1 MKKTGTIHLLIPD
14 RKIRWILAFSL
25 VAFSL
30 FLFVMI
36 VQKKKQE
43 ATRLLVERTNVLIK
57 EIDTIGLVFAE
68 AEVSTRSYLVG
79 REKQWED
86 QTYHLHALI
95 NSSVLALKKLTSEEP
110 DQLAYMNQLA
120 GLCLQKEAFQVRLM
134 KSPVTGDP
142 IKQMIRPDGEGPRIS
157 HSVKTLLQ
165 KIRDIEVKSLSDR
178 MASNQSNDKKIGYIA
193 FAGGVFSFL
202 LVLAILLRLNLDMRL
217 RKKAEDELVAS
228 EEQYKKLIENAG
240 AVMYTTDKF
249 GIVTFVNNKVL
260 ALTGY
265 QPEEIIGK
273 PYHSLIDVSCAE
285 EVKNFYT
292 DQLVQQIPA
301 TYLEF
306 RILTRTGEVK
316 WVEQSAQLLMDD
328 GEIEGLQCMAKD
340 ITEKKLVAQEL
351 DLSEAKRKENEYR
364 LNAILDNA
372 NAIIFIKDLEGKYLM
387 VNNRFK
393 EVFEVTDE
401 MVINRDDYDFN
412 VKALA
417 DHYKKGDDEVIAS
430 KRSIQLEEV
439 LDTPEGKRNFLL
451 IKFPLFNDRNE
462 MFGISGI
469 ATDITDTVESR
480 QKLLQA
486 LEKAE
491 TAQQIQEQFLANM
504 SHEIRTPMN
513 GIQGMTR
520 LLLET
525 SLTEEQE
532 RFTNIISR
540 SVNNLVVIVNNVLDY
555 SNLSTGKLTLDS
567 FAFDLPKTLE
577 ELTKHFEHAIKNK
590 RLQFNMNIQEGVP
603 SFVKGDAFRLKQI
616 LTNLIDNAI
625 KFTTEGSITLT
636 VSLKEQTDKR
646 STLSFALRDTG
657 IGIEKNKL
665 DTIFKSF
672 AQAGKKIAS
681 GYGGAGL
688 GLTISKG
695 LIELQGGTITVNS
708 EPGNGSEF
716 VFVIPFGRT
725 DSNDVVTGQTDFAA
739 RLAGKRI
746 LVVEDNIINQKLI
759 DFVLRKMQIK
769 ADIAN
774 NGKEAIERCEK
785 NPGYDLIIM
794 DLQMPIMDGYET
806 TVYLREKMHLQTPI
820 IAMTAT
826 ALKEDQ
832 EKSAEVGMNDF
843 MVKPF
848 DFNDLYARMI
858 RLLFHV
864 SVQPELVS
872 KEPEKPEKMY
882 DLALLEELE
891 DPNYVLEVLT
901 YFLQYSPLDIKE
913 LNVLVLE
920 NNRESLAKKAHKLK
934 GAAGMLKAEKL
945 RLLLATIEQGAKND
959 APMEKLAQEV
969 SEVLKLFAELEK
981 QIQEEV
987 SRIQKELAAGA

>member
-14 RKIRWILAFSL
+14 RKISGLLAFSL
-25 VAFSL
+25 VAFTL
-30 FLFVMI
+30 FLFVMA
-36 VQKKKQE
+36 QQRKKQTL
-43 ATRLLVERTNVLIK
+43 TRLLVDQTNTLIK
-57 EIDTIGLVFAE
+57 EIDTIGLVFSD
-68 AEVSTRSYLVG
+68 AEVSTRSYLVS
-79 REKQWED
+79 RKPQWEEH
-86 QTYHLHALI
+86 TYRLHALI
-95 NSSVLALKKLTSEEP
+95 NSSVQTLKKLTQEDP
-110 DQLAYMNQLA
+110 GLTAYTNKLET
-120 GLCLQKEAFQVRLM
+120 LCLQKEAFQVRLI
-134 KSPVTGDP
+134 KAQNTGNSVNE
-142 IKQMIRPDGEGPRIS
+142 MIDSEGPAIS
-157 HSVKTLLQ
+157 HSVKTQLQ
-165 KIRDIEVKSLSDR
+165 QIRDIKSKSLLEQI
-178 MASNQSNDKKIGYIA
+178 ASNHSSFQKIGYIA

-202 LVLAILLRLNLDMRL
+202 LVLGILLRLNLDMRL
-217 RKKAEDELVAS
+217 RKKAEDELAAS

-240 AVMYTTDKF
+240 SVMYTTDNSGLINF
-249 GIVTFVNNKVL
+249 INNKVL

-265 QPEEIIGK
+265 LPEEIVGK
-273 PYHSLIDVSCAE
+273 NYYTLVDESCAE
-285 EVKNFYT
+285 EVKNFYAN
-292 DQLVQQIPA
+292 QLIQQVPT

-306 RILTRTGEVK
+306 KIRTRSGELK
-316 WVEQSAQLLMDD
+316 WIEQSAQLLMND
-328 GEIEGLQCMAKD
+328 GEIEGLQYMAQD
-340 ITEKKLVAQEL
+340 VTEKKLVTQEL
-351 DLSEAKRKENEYR
+351 DKSEAKRKENEYR
-364 LNAILDNA
+364 LNAILDNT
-372 NAIIFIKDLEGKYLM
+372 NALIFIKDLEGRYLM
-387 VNNRFK
+387 VNKRFK

-401 MVINRDDYDFN
+401 MVINRNDYDFN

-417 DHYKKGDDEVIAS
+417 DHYKKGDDEVIAG
-430 KRSIQLEEV
+430 KKSIQLEEV

-451 IKFPLFNDRNE
+451 IKFPLFNDCNE

-486 LEKAE
+486 VEKAE

-525 SLTEEQE
+525 PLTEEQQ

-577 ELTKHFEHAIKNK
+577 ELTKHFEHATKNK
-590 RLQFNMNIQEGVP
+590 KLQFTVNIQEGVP
-603 SFVKGDAFRLKQI
+603 AFVKGDAFRLKQI

-625 KFTTEGSITLT
+625 KFTTEGSIALT
-636 VSLKEQTDKR
+636 VSLQQQTEQQC
-646 STLSFALRDTG
+646 TLSFSVRDTG

-672 AQAGKKIAS
+672 AQAGKKISS

-695 LIELQGGTITVNS
+695 LIELQGGTIAVNS

-716 VFVIPFGRT
+716 VVVIPFGKT
-725 DSNDVVTGQTDFAA
+725 NSNDVVAGQTDFAA
-739 RLAGKRI
+739 RLAGKKI
-746 LVVEDNIINQKLI
+746 LVVEDNIVNQKLI
-759 DFVLRKMQIK
+759 DFVLRKMQIR

-774 NGKEAIERCEK
+774 NGKEAIALCEQH
-785 NPGYDLIIM
+785 PAYDLIIM

-806 TVYLREKMHLQTPI
+806 TVYLREKMGLQIPI

-843 MVKPF
+843 MLKPF

-858 RLLFHV
+858 HLLFHV
-864 SVQPELVS
+864 SVQPELAS
-872 KEPEKPEKMY
+872 KEPEKMEKMY
-882 DLALLEELE
+882 DLALLEELD

-901 YFLQYSPLDIKE
+901 YYLQYSPLDIKE

-945 RLLLATIEQGAKND
+945 RVLLADVEQGAKND
-959 APMEKLAQEV
+959 TPMEKLAQKV
-969 SEVLKLFAELEK
+969 SEVLKLFASLE
-981 QIQEEV
+981 QQLQEEV